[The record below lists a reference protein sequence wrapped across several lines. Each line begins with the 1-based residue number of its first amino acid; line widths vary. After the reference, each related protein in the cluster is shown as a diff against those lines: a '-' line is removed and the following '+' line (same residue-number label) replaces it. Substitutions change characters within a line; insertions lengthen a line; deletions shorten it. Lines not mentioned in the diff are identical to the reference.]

1 MCVSKE
7 HRFGTDAFL
16 LSDFASPRKKDLVC
30 DLGTGCGIIPLI
42 MAKRFVPKKIYG
54 VDIQPEAIEQFN
66 LSLEKSVI
74 QSEIVPIC
82 ADLKD
87 LFIDEKSEFDLI
99 TCNPPYKAENSGILS
114 QMSAQQIAR
123 HEVLCTIDD
132 ICKTASTMLKYGGR
146 LCFCQRPERLADVI
160 TSMKN
165 ANIEPKLLR
174 FVAKCDGAA
183 PWLFLIEG
191 KKGSKP
197 FMKVLPTLT
206 MYDKS
211 GELTP
216 EIKRIYSKLD

>member
-1 MCVSKE
+1 MSKE

-42 MAKRFVPKKIYG
+42 MAKRFAPKKIYG

-66 LSLEKSVI
+66 LSLEKSVT

-82 ADLKD
+82 ADLKG